1 MIAMTMALTS
11 WVGFSSVGTPGRD
24 GDRELAELG
33 SESGEV
39 LGGLSERGA
48 FSYVNEQEKPA
59 KPAPIPRDRVV
70 VRDQLRQ
77 RLLEMIQRN
86 ESRRRED
93 QREESSAK

>member
-1 MIAMTMALTS
+1 MALTS
-11 WVGFSSVGTPGRD
+11 WVSFSSVGTPGRD
-24 GDRELAELG
+24 GDREPAELG
-33 SESGEV
+33 AVSGEV
-39 LGGLSERGA
+39 PGGHLERGA
-48 FSYVNEQEKPA
+48 FSSVNEQDEPA
-59 KPAPIPRDRVV
+59 KPAPTPRDRVV